1 MGDGGG
7 ERPLGGRLLD
17 LFVAAPAGLVVAAGE
32 EVPKLL
38 ECGRSHLESQLH
50 TARAV
55 GRFTVTHGSRRIRRL
70 VASAPGRPAPPMP
83 PQRGPTAAPP
93 PAGAPRPAPGAHVP
107 QVGSL
112 AIPGYDSLSASQVVQ
127 RLDGLSRPEL
137 VAVRAYEWGNRAR
150 RTILNR
156 VDQLLDERS

>member
-1 MGDGGG
+1 MGDDDGR
-7 ERPLGGRLLD
+7 RPLGGRLFD
-17 LFVAAPAGLVVAAGE
+17 LIVAGPAGLVVAAGE

-38 ECGRSHLESQLH
+38 ECGRHQIGSQLNA
-50 TARAV
+50 ARAV
-55 GRFTVTHGSRRIRRL
+55 GRFTVTHGTRRIRRL
-70 VASAPGRPAPPMP
+70 ATSGPGRPPAPRP

-93 PAGAPRPAPGAHVP
+93 PAGAPRPAPGALVP
-107 QVGSL
+107 PVASL
-112 AIPGYDSLSASQVVQ
+112 AIPGYDSRSASQVVQ